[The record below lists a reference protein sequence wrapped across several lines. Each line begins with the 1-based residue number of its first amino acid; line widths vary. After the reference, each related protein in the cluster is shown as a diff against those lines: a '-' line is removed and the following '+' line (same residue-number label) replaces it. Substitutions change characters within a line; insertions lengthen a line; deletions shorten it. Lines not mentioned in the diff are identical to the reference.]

1 MSIDG
6 FDRFRS
12 FNTVHNTSH
21 LFFNALFIALFNA
34 LFNVFLCMNDKFTL
48 EELSRLLA
56 SRHRME
62 ETDADA
68 FVAGF
73 FALIEECLKKER
85 YVRIKGL
92 GTFKLVDVEPR
103 TIVDVNSGEKKN
115 IASYSKI
122 SFTPEASLRD
132 AVNKPFSHFETVIL
146 NENTHFDDIDETEV
160 ESSDSSDLS
169 DLSDS
174 SDLYDSSDSNGSSD
188 LNDSSDRS
196 ESEAAEG
203 VEEMSAI
210 ENYSNQSLETEIE
223 SESESESESKVDV
236 SGETVA
242 EGGMQSEVEL
252 ESKIEAKPEV
262 KAESEVRD
270 DSEVRAESDIEA
282 ESEVEFS
289 KKTGH
294 GPIPTYRMEEDPEQS
309 ASGKKRFVTPW
320 CMIAT
325 VLFVGIIVGGG
336 VVWSLLS
343 GRRYIPEEVM
353 EYISENKILSDTVDN
368 RKSVVR
374 SGIPDT
380 VSVSESVSTSE
391 SLSAFE
397 TDSVLK
403 SDSVPGTD
411 VVPETDVV
419 PGTYPALGSDV
430 DSEHKSEPDSSDS
443 EQKDNVKYLTDTVRY
458 KIVGTMGTH
467 TIEKGNTLAKVAYN
481 FYRNKKLWPY
491 IVKHNKDIIK
501 NPDNVPIGTVIKVP
515 MLEPVEK

>member
-1 MSIDG
+1 
-6 FDRFRS
+6 
-12 FNTVHNTSH
+12 
-21 LFFNALFIALFNA
+21 
-34 LFNVFLCMNDKFTL
+34 MNDKFTL

-115 IASYSKI
+115 TASYSKI

-160 ESSDSSDLS
+160 ESSDASDSSDLS

-174 SDLYDSSDSNGSSD
+174 PD

-210 ENYSNQSLETEIE
+210 ENYSNQSLETETEAE

-252 ESKIEAKPEV
+252 ESKIEAKP
-262 KAESEVRD
+262 
-270 DSEVRAESDIEA
+270 EVRAESDIEA

-336 VVWSLLS
+336 IVWSLLS

-391 SLSAFE
+391 SVSAFE

-430 DSEHKSEPDSSDS
+430 DSEHKSESDSSDS

>member
-1 MSIDG
+1 
-6 FDRFRS
+6 
-12 FNTVHNTSH
+12 
-21 LFFNALFIALFNA
+21 
-34 LFNVFLCMNDKFTL
+34 MNDKFTL

-160 ESSDSSDLS
+160 ESSDAADSSDLS

-174 SDLYDSSDSNGSSD
+174 PD

-203 VEEMSAI
+203 VEEMSAT
-210 ENYSNQSLETEIE
+210 ENYSNQSLETETEAE

-236 SGETVA
+236 SDETVA
-242 EGGMQSEVEL
+242 EGGVQSEVEL

-262 KAESEVRD
+262 RAESEVRD

-336 VVWSLLS
+336 IVWSLLS

-353 EYISENKILSDTVDN
+353 KYISENKILSDTVDN

-380 VSVSESVSTSE
+380 VSASASESVSTSE
-391 SLSAFE
+391 SVSAFE

-430 DSEHKSEPDSSDS
+430 DSEHKSESDSSDS

>member
-1 MSIDG
+1 
-6 FDRFRS
+6 
-12 FNTVHNTSH
+12 
-21 LFFNALFIALFNA
+21 
-34 LFNVFLCMNDKFTL
+34 MNDKFTL

-160 ESSDSSDLS
+160 ESSDSSDSSDLS

-188 LNDSSDRS
+188 LNDSFDRS

-210 ENYSNQSLETEIE
+210 ENYSNQSLETETEAE

-236 SGETVA
+236 SDETVA
-242 EGGMQSEVEL
+242 EGGVQSEVEL
-252 ESKIEAKPEV
+252 ESKIEAKP
-262 KAESEVRD
+262 EVRD

-391 SLSAFE
+391 SVSAFE

-515 MLEPVEK
+515 MLEPIEK

>member
-12 FNTVHNTSH
+12 FNTVHNTSY
-21 LFFNALFIALFNA
+21 LFFNALFNA

-160 ESSDSSDLS
+160 ESSDASDASDLS

-210 ENYSNQSLETEIE
+210 ENYSNQSLETETE
-223 SESESESESKVDV
+223 AESESESESKVDV
-236 SGETVA
+236 SDETVA
-242 EGGMQSEVEL
+242 EGGVQSEVEL
-252 ESKIEAKPEV
+252 ESKIEARPEV
-262 KAESEVRD
+262 RAESEVRD

-336 VVWSLLS
+336 IVWSLLS

-419 PGTYPALGSDV
+419 PGTYPVLGSDV

-443 EQKDNVKYLTDTVRY
+443 EQKNNVKYLTDTVRY

>member
-21 LFFNALFIALFNA
+21 LFFNALFNA

-160 ESSDSSDLS
+160 ESSDASDSSDLS

-203 VEEMSAI
+203 VEEMSAT
-210 ENYSNQSLETEIE
+210 ENYSNQSLETETEAE

-236 SGETVA
+236 SDETVA
-242 EGGMQSEVEL
+242 EGGVQSEVEL
-252 ESKIEAKPEV
+252 ESKIEAKP
-262 KAESEVRD
+262 
-270 DSEVRAESDIEA
+270 EVRAESDIEA

-380 VSVSESVSTSE
+380 VSVSESV
-391 SLSAFE
+391 SAFE

>member
-21 LFFNALFIALFNA
+21 LFFNA

-160 ESSDSSDLS
+160 ESSDASDSSDLS

-174 SDLYDSSDSNGSSD
+174 SDLYDSSDR
-188 LNDSSDRS
+188 L

-203 VEEMSAI
+203 VEEMSAT
-210 ENYSNQSLETEIE
+210 ENYSNQSLETETEAE

-236 SGETVA
+236 SDETVA
-242 EGGMQSEVEL
+242 EGGVQSEVEL
-252 ESKIEAKPEV
+252 ESKIEAKP
-262 KAESEVRD
+262 EVRD

-294 GPIPTYRMEEDPEQS
+294 GPISTYRMEEDPEQS

-353 EYISENKILSDTVDN
+353 KYISENKILSDTVDN

-380 VSVSESVSTSE
+380 VSESVSTSE

>member
-1 MSIDG
+1 
-6 FDRFRS
+6 
-12 FNTVHNTSH
+12 
-21 LFFNALFIALFNA
+21 
-34 LFNVFLCMNDKFTL
+34 MNDKFTL

-160 ESSDSSDLS
+160 ESSDASDSSDLS

-203 VEEMSAI
+203 VEEMSAT
-210 ENYSNQSLETEIE
+210 ENYSNQSLETETEAE

-236 SGETVA
+236 SDETVA
-242 EGGMQSEVEL
+242 EGGVQSEVEL

-262 KAESEVRD
+262 RAESEVRD

-336 VVWSLLS
+336 IVWSLLS

-353 EYISENKILSDTVDN
+353 KYISENKILSDTVDN

-380 VSVSESVSTSE
+380 VSASASESVSTSE
-391 SLSAFE
+391 SVSAFE

-430 DSEHKSEPDSSDS
+430 DSEHKSESDSSDS

>member
-1 MSIDG
+1 
-6 FDRFRS
+6 
-12 FNTVHNTSH
+12 
-21 LFFNALFIALFNA
+21 
-34 LFNVFLCMNDKFTL
+34 MNDKFTL

-160 ESSDSSDLS
+160 ESSDASDSSDLS

-203 VEEMSAI
+203 VEEMSAT
-210 ENYSNQSLETEIE
+210 ENYSNQSLETETEAE

-236 SGETVA
+236 SDETVA
-242 EGGMQSEVEL
+242 EGGVQSEVEL
-252 ESKIEAKPEV
+252 ESKIEAKP
-262 KAESEVRD
+262 
-270 DSEVRAESDIEA
+270 EVRAESDIEA

-380 VSVSESVSTSE
+380 VSVSESV
-391 SLSAFE
+391 SAFE

>member
-160 ESSDSSDLS
+160 ESSDAADSSDLS

-174 SDLYDSSDSNGSSD
+174 PD

-203 VEEMSAI
+203 VEEMSAT
-210 ENYSNQSLETEIE
+210 ENYSNQSLETETEAE

-236 SGETVA
+236 SDETVA
-242 EGGMQSEVEL
+242 EGGVQSEVEL

-262 KAESEVRD
+262 RAESEVRD

-336 VVWSLLS
+336 IVWSLLS

-353 EYISENKILSDTVDN
+353 KYISENKILSDTVDN

-380 VSVSESVSTSE
+380 VSASASESVSTSE
-391 SLSAFE
+391 SVSAFE

-430 DSEHKSEPDSSDS
+430 DSEHKSESDSSDS

>member
-1 MSIDG
+1 
-6 FDRFRS
+6 
-12 FNTVHNTSH
+12 
-21 LFFNALFIALFNA
+21 
-34 LFNVFLCMNDKFTL
+34 MNDKFTL

-210 ENYSNQSLETEIE
+210 ENYSNQSLETETEAE

-236 SGETVA
+236 SDETVA
-242 EGGMQSEVEL
+242 EGGVQSEVEL

-262 KAESEVRD
+262 MAESEIRD
-270 DSEVRAESDIEA
+270 DSEVMAESDIEA

-380 VSVSESVSTSE
+380 VSASASESVSTSE
-391 SLSAFE
+391 SVSAYE

-430 DSEHKSEPDSSDS
+430 DSEHKSESDSSDS
-443 EQKDNVKYLTDTVRY
+443 EQKNNVKYLTDTVRY

-501 NPDNVPIGTVIKVP
+501 NPDNVPIGTIIKVP

>member
-21 LFFNALFIALFNA
+21 LFFNALFIA

-160 ESSDSSDLS
+160 ESSDASDSSDLS

-174 SDLYDSSDSNGSSD
+174 SDLY
-188 LNDSSDRS
+188 DSSDRS

-210 ENYSNQSLETEIE
+210 ENYSNQSLETETE
-223 SESESESESKVDV
+223 AESESESESKVDV
-236 SGETVA
+236 SDETVT
-242 EGGMQSEVEL
+242 EGGVQSEVEL
-252 ESKIEAKPEV
+252 ESKIEAKP
-262 KAESEVRD
+262 
-270 DSEVRAESDIEA
+270 EVRAESDIEA

-336 VVWSLLS
+336 IVWSLLS

-353 EYISENKILSDTVDN
+353 KYISENKILSDTVDN

-380 VSVSESVSTSE
+380 VSASASESVSTSE
-391 SLSAFE
+391 SVSAFE

-430 DSEHKSEPDSSDS
+430 DSEHKSESDSSDS

>member
-1 MSIDG
+1 
-6 FDRFRS
+6 
-12 FNTVHNTSH
+12 
-21 LFFNALFIALFNA
+21 
-34 LFNVFLCMNDKFTL
+34 MNDKFTL

-160 ESSDSSDLS
+160 ESSDASDSSDLS

-174 SDLYDSSDSNGSSD
+174 PDLSDMSEMSGLSDMPGSSGLSDSSDLY
-188 LNDSSDRS
+188 DSSDRS

-203 VEEMSAI
+203 VEEMSAT
-210 ENYSNQSLETEIE
+210 ENYSNQSLETATE
-223 SESESESESKVDV
+223 SEYESKSESESKVDV
-236 SGETVA
+236 SDETVA
-242 EGGMQSEVEL
+242 EGGVQSEVEL

-262 KAESEVRD
+262 MAESEIRD
-270 DSEVRAESDIEA
+270 DSEVMAESDIEA

-309 ASGKKRFVTPW
+309 ASGKKRFVAPW

-380 VSVSESVSTSE
+380 VSASASESVST
-391 SLSAFE
+391 LE

-419 PGTYPALGSDV
+419 PGTYPVLGSDV
-430 DSEHKSEPDSSDS
+430 NSEHKSGPDSSDS

>member
-1 MSIDG
+1 
-6 FDRFRS
+6 
-12 FNTVHNTSH
+12 
-21 LFFNALFIALFNA
+21 
-34 LFNVFLCMNDKFTL
+34 MNDKFTL

-160 ESSDSSDLS
+160 ESSDASDSSDLS

-203 VEEMSAI
+203 VEEMSAT
-210 ENYSNQSLETEIE
+210 ENYSNQSLETETEAE

-236 SGETVA
+236 SDETVA
-242 EGGMQSEVEL
+242 EGGVQSEVEL
-252 ESKIEAKPEV
+252 ESKIEAKP
-262 KAESEVRD
+262 
-270 DSEVRAESDIEA
+270 EVRAESDIEA

-336 VVWSLLS
+336 IVWSLLS

-391 SLSAFE
+391 SVSAFE

-430 DSEHKSEPDSSDS
+430 DSEHKSESDSSDS

>member
-1 MSIDG
+1 
-6 FDRFRS
+6 
-12 FNTVHNTSH
+12 
-21 LFFNALFIALFNA
+21 
-34 LFNVFLCMNDKFTL
+34 MNDKFTL

-160 ESSDSSDLS
+160 ESSDASDSSDLS

-210 ENYSNQSLETEIE
+210 ENYSNQSLETETE
-223 SESESESESKVDV
+223 AESESESESKVDV
-236 SGETVA
+236 SDETVA
-242 EGGMQSEVEL
+242 EGGVQSEVEL
-252 ESKIEAKPEV
+252 ESKIEAKP
-262 KAESEVRD
+262 
-270 DSEVRAESDIEA
+270 EVRAESDIEA

-336 VVWSLLS
+336 IVWSLLS
-343 GRRYIPEEVM
+343 GRRYISEEVM
-353 EYISENKILSDTVDN
+353 KYISENKILSDTVDN

-419 PGTYPALGSDV
+419 PGTYPVLGSDV

>member
-1 MSIDG
+1 
-6 FDRFRS
+6 
-12 FNTVHNTSH
+12 
-21 LFFNALFIALFNA
+21 
-34 LFNVFLCMNDKFTL
+34 MNDKFTL

-160 ESSDSSDLS
+160 ESSDASDSSDLS
-169 DLSDS
+169 DLNDSPDLSDMSEMSGLSDMPGSSGLSDS

-188 LNDSSDRS
+188 LNDSFDRS

-210 ENYSNQSLETEIE
+210 ENYSNQSLETETEAE

-262 KAESEVRD
+262 RAESEVRD
-270 DSEVRAESDIEA
+270 NSEVRA

-336 VVWSLLS
+336 IVWSLLS

-353 EYISENKILSDTVDN
+353 KYISENKILSDTVDN

-374 SGIPDT
+374 SGTPDT
-380 VSVSESVSTSE
+380 VSVSASESV
-391 SLSAFE
+391 SAFE

-467 TIEKGNTLAKVAYN
+467 TIVKGNTLAKVAYN

-515 MLEPVEK
+515 MLEPIEK

>member
-1 MSIDG
+1 
-6 FDRFRS
+6 
-12 FNTVHNTSH
+12 
-21 LFFNALFIALFNA
+21 
-34 LFNVFLCMNDKFTL
+34 MNDKFTL

-160 ESSDSSDLS
+160 ESSDASDSSDLS

-174 SDLYDSSDSNGSSD
+174 PD

-210 ENYSNQSLETEIE
+210 ENYSNQSLETETEAE

-236 SGETVA
+236 SDETVA

-262 KAESEVRD
+262 MAESEVRD
-270 DSEVRAESDIEA
+270 DSEVMAESDIEA

-294 GPIPTYRMEEDPEQS
+294 GPILTYRMEEDPELS

-380 VSVSESVSTSE
+380 VSVSASESVST
-391 SLSAFE
+391 LE

-403 SDSVPGTD
+403 SDSVP
-411 VVPETDVV
+411 ETDVV
-419 PGTYPALGSDV
+419 PGTYPVLGFDV
-430 DSEHKSEPDSSDS
+430 DSEHKSESDSSDS

>member
-21 LFFNALFIALFNA
+21 LFFNA

-174 SDLYDSSDSNGSSD
+174 PD

-210 ENYSNQSLETEIE
+210 ENYSNQSLETETEAE

-236 SGETVA
+236 SDETVA

-262 KAESEVRD
+262 RAESEVRD
-270 DSEVRAESDIEA
+270 DSEVMAESDIEA

-380 VSVSESVSTSE
+380 VSASASESVSTSE
-391 SLSAFE
+391 SVSAYE

-430 DSEHKSEPDSSDS
+430 DSEHKSESDSSDS
-443 EQKDNVKYLTDTVRY
+443 EQKNNVKYLTDTVRY